1 MILISLRRCEMSLR
15 KIKIFIEH
23 VYVIMCCA
31 KVLNVVGKYLTHL
44 FIKLQCSLHYV

>member
-31 KVLNVVGKYLTHL
+31 KVLDVVGKYFHNY
-44 FIKLQCSLHYV
+44 S